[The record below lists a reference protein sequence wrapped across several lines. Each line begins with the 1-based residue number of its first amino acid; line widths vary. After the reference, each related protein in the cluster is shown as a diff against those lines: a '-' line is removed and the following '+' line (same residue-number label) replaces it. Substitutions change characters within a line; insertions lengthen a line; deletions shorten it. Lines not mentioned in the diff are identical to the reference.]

1 MNSPKANGPE
11 TNIIPGAS
19 GPGRDWLDEVAAQVV
34 ENPQRIERHFPAVG
48 RKVGRAPLRPD
59 VDPQGLRGSVD
70 DVARARLIATVVK
83 ATDPA
88 TAARIL
94 TDLYRHGDDAER
106 RGVLRGLAAID
117 SPESLVAAGVAL
129 VNDALRTNDPRLV
142 AAALGEFAGRH
153 LPAVEWRGGVLK
165 CIFMEIPLAA
175 VAAVEERRDAD
186 LKVQADNLA
195 DERRAAGRSLS
206 PDLTAL
212 INDQPIPA

>member
-1 MNSPKANGPE
+1 MSSPDTG
-11 TNIIPGAS
+11 TPGQ
-19 GPGRDWLDEVAAQVV
+19 DWLDQVTA
-34 ENPQRIERHFPAVG
+34 EITEDPQRLERHFPAVG
-48 RKVGRAPLRPD
+48 RKVGRHPLRPD
-59 VDPQGLRGSVD
+59 RDPQALHGSVD
-70 DVARARLIATVVK
+70 DVARARLVEAMVK
-83 ATDPA
+83 ATDA
-88 TAARIL
+88 GTAARLL

-106 RGVLRGLAAID
+106 RGVLRGLAAVD
-117 SPESLVAAGVAL
+117 SPESLVAAGVDL

-142 AAALGEFAGRH
+142 AAAMGEFAGRH

-175 VAAVEERRDAD
+175 VAAVEDRRDAH
-186 LKVQADNLA
+186 LKVQAENLA